1 MKRCICSGI
10 LFADVACFP
19 ISHLPS
25 EGELVTTKKIELNL
39 GGCAG
44 NVALNL
50 SRLGIGNYLSGC
62 VGDDALSDFIVRS
75 VAVPNVDIE
84 LQHSLGNCPGTA
96 MHINVQGEDRRFI
109 CTTGANDDYVFDD
122 KLLDIITAPLA
133 NNKLKNEKKIFYLG
147 GFFMLRALE
156 NERTPEILKTAQE
169 NGWTTLV
176 DVVLYGER
184 NYWDVLK
191 PLLPFTDIFIPN
203 EHEGE
208 KVSDYRD
215 PYEQAEFFLKAG
227 VKTVII
233 TQGDGGIL
241 YFDGQKQFQTGVY
254 PVEFV
259 SGSGAGD
266 AFCAGLIAGLLE
278 GLPPDEAI
286 RWGCAQG
293 ASCVR
298 GVGTTEKCFN
308 REELLAF
315 MQQNELPIETV

>member
-19 ISHLPS
+19 ISHLPA

-50 SRLGIGNYLSGC
+50 SRLGIENYLSGC
-62 VGDDALSDFIVRS
+62 VGDDALSDFIARS
-75 VAVPNVDIE
+75 VAVPNVAVE
-84 LQHSLGNCPGTA
+84 LQRSLGNCPGTA
-96 MHINVQGEDRRFI
+96 MHINVQGEDRRFV

-122 KLLDIITAPLA
+122 KLLEVITDPSI
-133 NNKLKNEKKIFYLG
+133 KNERKVFYLG
-147 GFFMLRALE
+147 GFFMLNALE
-156 NERTPEILKTAQE
+156 NERTPKVLKAAQE

-184 NYWDVLK
+184 EYWDLLK
-191 PLLPFTDIFIPN
+191 PLLPFTDIFTPN

-208 KVSDYRD
+208 KITDYRD
-215 PYEQAEFFLKAG
+215 PYEQAGFFINAG
-227 VKTVII
+227 AKTVMI
-233 TQGDGGIL
+233 TQGNSGIL
-241 YFDGQKQFQTGVY
+241 YFDEQKQFQTGTY
-254 PVEFV
+254 PVEYV
-259 SGSGAGD
+259 SGSGSGD

-278 GLPPDEAI
+278 GLPAFEAV

-298 GVGTTEKCFN
+298 GIGTTEKCFN

-315 MQQNELPIETV
+315 MQQNELPIEAV